1 MNRGGGNRNR
11 PYENTLL
18 NDLHEIMPEALYDS
32 DLFNS
37 PILRFF
43 QQRVGHMFP
52 SYHRERGLYLRDQA
66 DSRRHAFRSTRLSRM
81 PNPVV
86 QPLPQTPASDFA
98 ARASDFAARASDHV
112 ARASDFGAR
121 ATPVVQTYESNVSES
136 FLRGLLLSIMAENAT
151 QASITPPTPP
161 PIATSSA
168 EDEDSDTTEGE
179 RVPNA
184 PSPLETEA
192 QRRIIRR
199 GHSGISV
206 TIPGGARWW
215 DPVAVRPSAAAY
227 SRNTV
232 LIDSSGVPA
241 GTVCTVCQSTPGEDL
256 SGVPITEPMWRK
268 LRGCQHYFHKI
279 CADRWFEQN
288 IHCPNCRADIRT
300 VPQVGP
306 TEGTE
311 TLNV

>member
-11 PYENTLL
+11 PYENILL

-52 SYHRERGLYLRDQA
+52 AYHRERGSYLRDQA

-81 PNPVV
+81 PNPVMPPPPV
-86 QPLPQTPASDFA
+86 
-98 ARASDFAARASDHV
+98 
-112 ARASDFGAR
+112 
-121 ATPVVQTYESNVSES
+121 PVVQTYESNVSES
-136 FLRGLLLSIMAENAT
+136 FLRGLLLSIMAENAVL
-151 QASITPPTPP
+151 PPSPP
-161 PIATSSA
+161 PATTAATATTTAAAASASTSSEE
-168 EDEDSDTTEGE
+168 EDESDMTDGG
-179 RVPNA
+179 RIINA
-184 PSPLETEA
+184 SSPLETETEP
-192 QRRIIRR
+192 RIIRR
-199 GHSGISV
+199 GHSGITV

-215 DPVAVRPSAAAY
+215 DPVAVRPSAGAY
-227 SRNTV
+227 SRNTI
-232 LIDSSGVPA
+232 LMDSSCVPA
-241 GTVCTVCQSTPGEDL
+241 GTVCTVCQSAPGEDL
-256 SGVPITEPMWRK
+256 SGVPITDTVWRK

-279 CADRWFEQN
+279 CADRWFEQH

-300 VPQVGP
+300 LYQRPDS
-306 TEGTE
+306 TEATE

>member
-11 PYENTLL
+11 PYENILL

-52 SYHRERGLYLRDQA
+52 AYHRERGSYLRDQA

-81 PNPVV
+81 PNPVMPPPPV
-86 QPLPQTPASDFA
+86 
-98 ARASDFAARASDHV
+98 
-112 ARASDFGAR
+112 
-121 ATPVVQTYESNVSES
+121 PVVQTYESNVSET
-136 FLRGLLLSIMAENAT
+136 FLRSLLLSIMAENAT

-161 PIATSSA
+161 PAASLSA
-168 EDEDSDTTEGE
+168 EDDDSDTAEGE

-184 PSPLETEA
+184 PSPLEVEPP
-192 QRRIIRR
+192 RRILRR

-215 DPVAVRPSAAAY
+215 DPVTVRPSAAAY

-232 LIDSSGVPA
+232 LMDSSNIPA
-241 GTVCTVCQSTPGEDL
+241 GTVCTVCQSAPGEDL
-256 SGVPITEPMWRK
+256 SGAPITEPMWRK
-268 LRGCQHYFHKI
+268 LRGCQHYFHKT
-279 CADRWFEQN
+279 CADRWFDQN

-300 VPQVGP
+300 VTQVGP
-306 TEGTE
+306 TEATE

>member
-1 MNRGGGNRNR
+1 MNRAGGNRNR
-11 PYENTLL
+11 PYENILL

-52 SYHRERGLYLRDQA
+52 AYHRERGLYLRDQA

-86 QPLPQTPASDFA
+86 PPA
-98 ARASDFAARASDHV
+98 V
-112 ARASDFGAR
+112 
-121 ATPVVQTYESNVSES
+121 PVVSTYESNVSES
-136 FLRGLLLSIMAENAT
+136 FLRGLLLSIMAENAVSP
-151 QASITPPTPP
+151 ATPPVTT
-161 PIATSSA
+161 ATSATTANTATVTATAASTSSSE
-168 EDEDSDTTEGE
+168 EDDESDMTEGG
-179 RVPNA
+179 RIINA
-184 PSPLETEA
+184 PN
-192 QRRIIRR
+192 RIIQR
-199 GHSGISV
+199 GHSGITV

-215 DPVAVRPSAAAY
+215 DPVAVRPSAVAY
-227 SRNTV
+227 SRNTI
-232 LIDSSGVPA
+232 LMDSTGVPA
-241 GTVCTVCQSTPGEDL
+241 GTVCTICRSTPGEDL
-256 SGVPITEPMWRK
+256 SGVPITDTMWRK

-300 VPQVGP
+300 QYQGAA
-306 TEGTE
+306 TEGLD

>member
-1 MNRGGGNRNR
+1 
-11 PYENTLL
+11 
-18 NDLHEIMPEALYDS
+18 
-32 DLFNS
+32 
-37 PILRFF
+37 
-43 QQRVGHMFP
+43 MFP

-86 QPLPQTPASDFA
+86 QPLPASDI
-98 ARASDFAARASDHV
+98 SARASDHV
-112 ARASDFGAR
+112 ARATDFVAQR
-121 ATPVVQTYESNVSES
+121 VAPIVQTYESNVSET
-136 FLRGLLLSIMAENAT
+136 FLRSLLLSIMAENAT

-161 PIATSSA
+161 PAASLSA
-168 EDEDSDTTEGE
+168 EDDDSDTAEGE

-184 PSPLETEA
+184 PSPLEVEPP
-192 QRRIIRR
+192 RRILRR

-215 DPVAVRPSAAAY
+215 DPVTVRPSAAAY
-227 SRNTV
+227 SRNTI

-241 GTVCTVCQSTPGEDL
+241 GTVCTVCQSSPGEDL
-256 SGVPITEPMWRK
+256 SGVPITESMWRK
-268 LRGCQHYFHKI
+268 LRGCQHYFHKT
-279 CADRWFEQN
+279 CADRWFDQN

-300 VPQVGP
+300 VTQVGP
-306 TEGTE
+306 TEATE